1 MKQLTKIVLAFLA
14 MFCMILATSQVATA
28 QEWAFQPIDDANKVW
43 EIRFNYPLDSES
55 VSTDSVYVLE
65 GTKKHATTLRL
76 AEDGKLLWVYPTEP
90 YEKEKQ
96 YRVMITSGVKSD
108 GKALKTPVE
117 VPFQL
122 VDLNDK
128 IQSVYSK
135 TVNVLTTVT
144 VTTSPDVH
152 SVKIGTDEMKFEGN
166 NTFTLTLVD
175 AKIGSTLSIYG
186 YDENNK
192 RIETKKYKI
201 E

>member
-1 MKQLTKIVLAFLA
+1 MKKITKMVAAFLV
-14 MFCMILATSQVATA
+14 MFVMILATSQVATA

-43 EIRFNYPLDSES
+43 EIRFNFPLDPQS
-55 VSTDSVYVLE
+55 VSSDSVYVLE
-65 GTKKHATTLRL
+65 GSNKHATTLDL
-76 AEDGKLLWVYPTEP
+76 AKDGKLLWVYPAEP

-152 SVKIGTDEMKFEGN
+152 SVKISGDEMKFEGN
-166 NTFTLTLVD
+166 NTFTQTLVD
-175 AKIGSTLSIYG
+175 VKNGSTLTIYG
-186 YDENNK
+186 YDENGK
-192 RIETKKYKI
+192 RIETKKYKVQ
-201 E
+201 